1 MAEDQGMDDDW
12 EGEGDSEESGCPYGF
27 EFCEDPFT
35 RDMSLCTTEC
45 KLYLDSLKAEAK
57 EEVRG

>member
-12 EGEGDSEESGCPYGF
+12 EGEEDLLESCPYGF

-35 RDMSLCTTEC
+35 KDTGQCTFAC
-45 KLYLDSLKAEAK
+45 KIYLDSLKAEAK
-57 EEVRG
+57 EEVRK